1 MDLDVWSRNCSCKG
15 CLWNGRKLEKQ
26 EPDLGGW
33 RNTLASTRGAS
44 VWTRCAGHTVHL
56 PWPLPSHP
64 SGIPASCCEVDLADL
79 RSLGPSW
86 DTVLLCTGRSSLGP
100 GGQGCGRLDQNP
112 ISQSKVCLRI
122 RTSVRAMERPHQFS
136 RSGAREWVWEMGRSQ
151 DWTVDWVAKQSYR
164 VSPGLCPERSWPPRG
179 HSWVSECVK
188 VAQSCLTLCDPTDYT
203 DHGILQARIL
213 EWVAFPFSRASSQP
227 RGWTQVSHIAGRFFT
242 SWATG

>member
-1 MDLDVWSRNCSCKG
+1 MAKYISLHTWGERVDKVCWPHCPSPMAPAKSPLRNSSIVLWSRP
-15 CLWNGRKLEKQ
+15 GRFTFSGSLLRHSALVCRQ
-26 EPDLGGW
+26 EQSGG
-33 RNTLASTRGAS
+33 
-44 VWTRCAGHTVHL
+44 
-56 PWPLPSHP
+56 
-64 SGIPASCCEVDLADL
+64 
-79 RSLGPSW
+79 
-86 DTVLLCTGRSSLGP
+86 
-100 GGQGCGRLDQNP
+100 GGQGSGRLNQNP
-112 ISQSKVCLRI
+112 ISQNKVCLRI
-122 RTSVRAMERPHQFS
+122 RASVRAMERPHQFS

-179 HSWVSECVK
+179 HSWVSEWVK